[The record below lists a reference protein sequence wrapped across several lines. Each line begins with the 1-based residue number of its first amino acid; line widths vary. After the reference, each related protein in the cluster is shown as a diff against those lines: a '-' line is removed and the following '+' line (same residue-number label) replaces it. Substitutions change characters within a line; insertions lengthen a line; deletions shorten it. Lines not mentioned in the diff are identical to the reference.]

1 MKKLILMSLC
11 VLFLSSVSVWG
22 AYAVSGQVKDESGSP
37 VNGATVYI
45 NCYPSSGGSYST
57 QTNSGQVAGVAGWYS
72 GGWADKDCNG
82 KKIVVKAVTAGKS
95 GTLSWTAGGVADANK
110 DVTVKAP
117 SFGPFAELHCE
128 ATPVAMNEEM
138 IPVTCTVPLYVQMIA
153 GPVLVNGGT
162 ATLLYDPTVMYCTG
176 ASSSPGFPFVV
187 GTTSIGPGTVTVEAH
202 TVGGPV
208 LIKNGENPTSFFDVF
223 FEAIDVS
230 TPKLSSVE
238 VTSMLYT
245 PDGEKSGFP
254 SVTQN
259 VIGTPHTSSGHFLI
273 DSQTEWEEARSSGHV
288 HPLVQLEWADYM
300 DQWNLHKEEGNPYP
314 TNTFK
319 PASLY
324 VYGGGPDGNPE
335 NDPDPEDAGLVMAW
349 GDGSEQDG
357 NYASAWEYDYLLDP
371 DLSNSTITVTVTPRN
386 NGPTGQINAVSFGIK
401 DINGNI
407 RSWWW
412 SCPVPIPHNVPT
424 IVTIDTSKVGIAAT
438 NPPATGFA
446 NNPAFNIKN
455 SQFFIVD
462 ENFQWIFN
470 PMPVPPPGLPQFGV
484 MWNYWHNLI
493 VTKNTAAHKGIYIKY
508 SQKPDV
514 VDTGQPPMIN
524 GWDEPSSYPY
534 QIMADDWPCK
544 DDRPVTDIHWW
555 GSFIGWTQPTL
566 PPGTARL
573 QFHIGI
579 WTDVPIDDPDNQ
591 WGFSHPGKLI
601 WENYCTSWVW
611 NFAGYDKDPRCDYPQ
626 MPCMKNEACFQ
637 FTQLLN
643 EDEWFYQDPNDHVYW
658 LSIAPV
664 QIAAAEMNGQ
674 QEFYPWGWKTRPHTF
689 NDDAVRIYYTNS
701 SPPVIGSTFAEG
713 VPIQLPEWPD
723 STGKSWDMAFEITT
737 NEPKAPASAD
747 LNYDGFVD
755 LADLAIFASQWLSA
769 GV

>member
-22 AYAVSGQVKDESGSP
+22 AYAVSGQVKDESGNP

-72 GGWADKDCNG
+72 GGWANKNCNG
-82 KKIVVKAVTAGKS
+82 EKIVVKAVTAGKS

-110 DVTVKAP
+110 DVTIKAP
-117 SFGPFAELHCE
+117 SFAAPFAELHCE

-176 ASSSPGFPFVV
+176 ASSSPGSPFVV
-187 GTTSIGPGTVTVEAH
+187 GTTSSGPGTITVEAH
-202 TVGGPV
+202 TLGGTFVP
-208 LIKNGENPTSFFDVF
+208 IQNGEHPTSFFDVF

-230 TPKLSSVE
+230 AAKLSTVT
-238 VTSMLYT
+238 VTSQLDT
-245 PDGEKSGFP
+245 PSGYKSGFP
-254 SVTQN
+254 GVTQN
-259 VIGTPHTSSGHFLI
+259 LIGTPHTSSGHFLI
-273 DSQTEWEEARSSGHV
+273 DSEEEWQESLSSGHV
-288 HPLVQLEWADYM
+288 HPLVELEWADYM
-300 DQWNLHKEEGNPYP
+300 NQWSSHKEEGDPYP

-324 VYGGGPDGNPE
+324 VYGGGGGGGGGLN
-335 NDPDPEDAGLVMAW
+335 PEDAGLVMAW
-349 GDGSEQDG
+349 GDGSEQTG
-357 NYASAWEYDYLLDP
+357 NYSSAWEYDYLLDP
-371 DLSNSTITVTVTPRN
+371 DLSNSTITVTVTPPQF
-386 NGPTGQINAVSFGIK
+386 GAAGQINAVSFGIK

-412 SCPVPIPHNVPT
+412 SCPAPIPWNAPMT
-424 IVTIDTSKVGIAAT
+424 IKIDTSKVGVAAA
-438 NPPATGFA
+438 NPVATGFA

-462 ENFQWIFN
+462 ENFKWIFG
-470 PMPVPPPGLPQFGV
+470 PMPVPPPGQPQFGV

-493 VTKNTAAHKGIYIKY
+493 VTNNTAAHKGIYIKY

-514 VDTGQPPMIN
+514 VDAGQPPMIN
-524 GWDEPSSYPY
+524 GWDEHSFYWQRP
-534 QIMADDWPCK
+534 IMADDWECT
-544 DDRPVTDIHWW
+544 DNRPVTDIHWW

-566 PPGTARL
+566 PPVLPTA
-573 QFHIGI
+573 FHIGI
-579 WTDVPIDDPDNQ
+579 WTDVPNGADPQ
-591 WGFSHPGKLI
+591 HPFSHPGKLI
-601 WENYCTSWVW
+601 WENICTSWVW
-611 NFAGYDKDPRCDYPQ
+611 NFAGFDKDPQGRPERE
-626 MPCMKNEACFQ
+626 NEACFQ
-637 FTQLLN
+637 FTQLLS
-643 EDEWFYQDPNDHVYW
+643 EDEWFHQDPGDHVYW
-658 LSIAPV
+658 LSISAIYP
-664 QIAAAEMNGQ
+664 QGQ
-674 QEFYPWGWKTRPHTF
+674 QMQFPFGWKTRPHF
-689 NDDAVRIYYTNS
+689 YNDDATRIGMVIDPTGLNIW
-701 SPPVIGSTFAEG
+701 PPVIGSQWSNG
-713 VPIQLPEWPD
+713 MPIEYPAG
-723 STGKSWDMAFEITT
+723 TSWDLAFEITT

-747 LNYDGFVD
+747 LNYSGFVD
-755 LADLAIFASQWLSA
+755 LADFAIFAQQWLSA